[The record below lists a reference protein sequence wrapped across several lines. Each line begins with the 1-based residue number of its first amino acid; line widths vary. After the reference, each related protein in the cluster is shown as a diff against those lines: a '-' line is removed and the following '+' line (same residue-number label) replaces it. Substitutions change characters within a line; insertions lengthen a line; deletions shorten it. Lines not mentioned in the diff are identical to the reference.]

1 MSKSYNAL
9 VNLRFNKNIGPVD
22 LTKNVWSSKVESED
36 YDIDLVDYSPLGVF
50 NGNAASF
57 NGEDSVIYKMSGSN
71 VILDDFFTIS
81 FWVNFDHTE
90 STEKQFIISDGN
102 VASSFNKLYFKTS
115 GTTTKLYLVT
125 AGGEILSSNNI
136 YDKISANNWNH
147 VCIVNNADGLR
158 MFLNGVLVNTLVEH
172 FYAAINFDTIRA
184 TIGCGYDVDT
194 GSDIYFKGLIDD
206 FVIINDAIELLDDT
220 VDIPT
225 EYLMTMLDPTLDEDT
240 VGWEDIEPEYSRKD
254 HIIHLTEWKRMNTR
268 KITEEIQN
276 GLIPY
281 RIPIEWKQSEEMF
294 FKNGSMHTERDR
306 RSLKI
311 KLYNFPNN
319 WLFKDNAP
327 RFIDEYL
334 NTGFKRNIFIPF
346 ILFVDDKFIPWSNIR
361 IVKSDQYITLLV
373 YKVYRYHHIIENVQ
387 IISLPF
393 DVYYSEKS
401 IMPSI
406 IYKPKVSMLKG
417 AGKKY
422 YIDNNKLPSKIIS
435 IKRVYTDDIEF
446 SIGDYTI
453 LNSREIEFNDD
464 VDVSGL
470 IYADIEAYYD
480 GTKIFGF
487 DKEYKIGGDDYII
500 CSLEPTLHVM
510 KYEEAFKWSH
520 QYINIDMKT
529 KITNKN
535 VFIFDHDSGGYEDK
549 IVYKPKVL
557 MIKNTN
563 KKYSIN
569 TDTLPSDIISIKN
582 VYTNNIKYTLDDYDI
597 INSKEIEFKDGV
609 NVSGSVYADIQ
620 IFYIDYQMEI
630 GNKLTITDPKSNN
643 PKKHDVYIFWDSVH
657 AKSEDN
663 ASKVPN
669 VELTKSL
676 LLLNKPTDID
686 DLIDLD
692 ALKRE
697 FQFVPTYNKRE
708 DDKYYNS
715 IGYIFNYNRNKYDPI
730 YEYRRPMN
738 DIEYTGSFIN
748 SKKNSSGN
756 VTMSRD
762 IYDRLDI
769 KNDAY
774 PIIFHNGILPTYY
787 KNITYK
793 NDTFTFKPGTV
804 KDDDFFEIC
813 YFRNILNRVFPVYR
827 EKYPYAK
834 IILDNQEIVHRENQ
848 EPVYIRLDL
857 PELKIT
863 NDGILYNMDLS
874 EDRYYYIPKDD
885 LLIFTD
891 KLGSNNLCPVIY
903 TIDEVNNRIEI
914 DPKYG
919 NTNLFFGSVRQFL
932 YQRIPLYEATS
943 QSIPIPYAFRTGYNP
958 DNYHVFLNGKL
969 IDRSYYR
976 VVVPTLTDGRV
987 KNKTL
992 YFVKPIKN
1000 TDRLDLFYI
1009 GGTASYMNASGNLV
1023 VKSFKVKA
1031 TDTNQKRFLVPL
1043 PYGNY
1048 PIDYDTFMVIKHSL
1062 RMSTDKYKIY
1072 QTTKTVENMVY
1083 NPTTE
1088 TNEPEE
1094 KEVVI
1099 SYIELVDQDDYLIP
1113 GEELVFIFPYYKS
1126 ELETINEPTDENT
1139 LQFITRYKKIT
1150 SETNTVVFDT
1160 DFLGNVNDS
1169 RYIYIFKDTE
1179 LVPRNNY
1186 NLSDVNTITF
1196 KDPIPANSEVCM
1208 VIETDRYNIK
1218 NNNIQLHFVDIPVVT
1233 YGQISLD
1240 LPYSDNKDAFIF
1252 FKNNKIIDSETY
1264 DIIGNKLVFGREDND
1279 LVAGEIITA
1288 VYATDNLDNSNNI
1301 SFKSYT
1307 IKAVAD
1313 NKIDIPNFNNIRY
1326 NESNILVFV
1335 DNKFIPNNKFT
1346 VAGNTINFNNGI
1358 LLTNDVANVYTAYKT
1373 VNTDRVSY
1381 NLSNTESIKFTEVQ
1395 VTAYMDNQTEID
1407 IPYPTRISTYFNDYS
1422 FILFIRGEFIPDTD
1436 YTISNDRSSITI
1448 KNTYQKLL
1456 EGDEIT
1462 FVFCHNYN
1470 LASIS
1475 KKEYTTTLL
1484 SGQTDVQLPTVYTRS
1499 IDLMNKVMVF
1509 YGGTFIDQSR
1519 YTIDKN
1525 TRVLKLTN
1533 LPYDNELKRKI
1544 TIVFFYTSNTE
1555 TGSIGLIPQSGYIS
1569 FNEHYIDRNLN
1580 REMYM
1585 IFINGKKVTKSN
1597 IIDVTNSIKKIG
1609 VDIKS
1614 RYGLSIWNCSPLIT
1628 EFKEFYD
1635 NDLYAERFIVTIE
1648 NTSNQSICVTCN
1660 GIEYYSTFDA
1670 KYGDYFTVRT
1680 IPDYGYIGGDVYIDN
1695 NTEPSTY
1702 GNVFSDITI
1711 SAIAP
1716 TKGTFRTVTINQKDN
1731 QYIKVK
1737 CNGIEYTTTFRE
1749 IEGSPIEISLVE
1761 IRDGYKPGTLTI
1773 DGVTTIFNNGVYT
1786 GTIGNSNITINVS
1799 KATILD
1805 IPFRV
1810 LDENMFA
1817 QTIKV
1822 EFIDNNNQVYETYT
1836 TPGTSTTIPFG
1847 TRMRFLL
1854 ESTDNLY
1861 MHGNTVGPFK
1871 VNKYYMADYKYPL
1884 NDLIPDSVHKIQKYL
1899 VKINQSPNQMLYV
1912 DTYPDIKDVETSINK
1927 IRHVKDFYVGN
1938 NEYYM
1943 VGVEANYGYTPGMI
1957 NVSTD
1962 RMSGVA
1968 SGPIEVSVTDAI
1980 VDTVVLTINIE
1991 RLATG
1996 SITVNLDNGQSLSK
2010 GGYIIQRGST
2020 CELKI
2025 NINGVVSTQTYVA
2038 DEDTTVILRNDNSIS
2053 IITA

>member
-1 MSKSYNAL
+1 MSKTYNAL
-9 VNLRFNKNIGPVD
+9 VNLRFNKNIGPID
-22 LTKNVWSSKVESED
+22 LTKNVWSSKVESEN
-36 YDIDLVDYSPLGVF
+36 YDIDLVDYSSLGVF

-57 NGEDSVIYKMSGSN
+57 NGEDSVIYKMSGSSI
-71 VILDDFFTIS
+71 ILDEFFTIS

-90 STEKQFIISDGN
+90 STEKQFIISDGT
-102 VASSFNKLYFKTS
+102 VASSFNRIYFQTS
-115 GTTTKLYLVT
+115 GNTTKLYLIT
-125 AGGEILSSNNI
+125 DDGEIYSSNNI
-136 YDKISANNWNH
+136 YSEISKNNWNH
-147 VCIVNNADGLR
+147 ICIVNNENGLH
-158 MFLNGVLVNTLVEH
+158 MFLNGILINNIIEN
-172 FYAAINFDTIRA
+172 FYSIINFDTIRT
-184 TIGCGYDVDT
+184 TIGSGYDVDT
-194 GSDIYFKGLIDD
+194 GSELFFKGLLDD
-206 FVIINDAIELLDDT
+206 FVIINDAIELVDDAID
-220 VDIPT
+220 VPT
-225 EYLMTMLDPTLDEDT
+225 EYLMSILDPSLDEDI

-268 KITEEIQN
+268 KITGEIQT

-281 RIPIEWKQSEEMF
+281 KIDLQWKQIEEIF
-294 FKNGSMHTERDR
+294 FKDGTMHVERDR

-311 KLYNFPNN
+311 KIFNLPNN
-319 WLFKDNAP
+319 WLFKNNAP
-327 RFIDEYL
+327 RFIDDYL
-334 NTGFKRNIFIPF
+334 FHGFKYNIFMPF
-346 ILFVDDKFIPWSNIR
+346 ILFIDDKFIPWSNIR
-361 IVKSDQYITLLV
+361 IVKSDQHITFLIYEV
-373 YKVYRYHHIIENVQ
+373 YKYNYTIEKVQ
-387 IISLPF
+387 LISLPF

-406 IYKPKVSMLKG
+406 IYRTKVSMIKG
-417 AGKKY
+417 TDKKY
-422 YIDNNKLPSKIIS
+422 YIDSNTLSSKVINIKKVYNDEIEYDIDDYKII
-435 IKRVYTDDIEF
+435 
-446 SIGDYTI
+446 
-453 LNSREIEFNDD
+453 NSREIEFKEN
-464 VDVSGL
+464 VSGL
-470 IYADIEAYYD
+470 IYADIETFYD

-487 DKEYKIGGDDYII
+487 DKEYKLGGDDYII
-500 CSLEPTLHVM
+500 CSLEPILHIL
-510 KYEEAFKWSH
+510 KYEKANDWKH

-529 KITNKN
+529 KITDKN
-535 VFIFDHDSGGYEDK
+535 VFIFNHDTGAYED
-549 IVYKPKVL
+549 
-557 MIKNTN
+557 T
-563 KKYSIN
+563 
-569 TDTLPSDIISIKN
+569 
-582 VYTNNIKYTLDDYDI
+582 
-597 INSKEIEFKDGV
+597 
-609 NVSGSVYADIQ
+609 
-620 IFYIDYQMEI
+620 IDYQMEI
-630 GNKLTITDPKSNN
+630 GNKLTINDPDNTSIN
-643 PKKHDVYIFWDSVH
+643 HDIYIFWDDSHV
-657 AKSEDN
+657 KSEDN

-676 LLLNKPTDID
+676 LLLSKPTDID
-686 DLIDLD
+686 DIIDLD
-692 ALKRE
+692 ALNRE

-708 DDKYYNS
+708 NDKFYNS
-715 IGYIFNYNRNKYDPI
+715 ISYIFNYNRNKFDPI
-730 YEYRRPMN
+730 YEYRRPVN
-738 DIEYTGSFIN
+738 DIEYTGEFMN
-748 SKKNSSGN
+748 SRKNSHGN
-756 VTMSRD
+756 ITMSRD

-787 KNITYK
+787 KDITYT
-793 NDTFTFKPGTV
+793 NDTFTFKPETIANN
-804 KDDDFFEIC
+804 DYFEIC

-891 KLGSNNLCPVIY
+891 KLGDNNLYPVIY
-903 TIDEVNNRIEI
+903 TIDEVNNKIEI

-943 QSIPIPYAFRTGYNP
+943 QSIPIPYTFRTGYNP
-958 DNYHVFLNGKL
+958 DNYHVFLNGNLLDK
-969 IDRSYYR
+969 SYYR
-976 VVVPTLTDGRV
+976 ILVPTLTDGRI

-1048 PIDYDTFMVIKHSL
+1048 PVDYDTFMVIKHSL

-1072 QTTKTVENMVY
+1072 QTIRKVEI
-1083 NPTTE
+1083 
-1088 TNEPEE
+1088 NESEE
-1094 KEVVI
+1094 KEIVT

-1126 ELETINEPTDENT
+1126 ELETVNEPTDDNM
-1139 LQFITRYKKIT
+1139 LQFITRYKKVT
-1150 SETNTVVFDT
+1150 TATNVVEFDS
-1160 DFLGNVNDS
+1160 DFLGHVNDS

-1179 LVPRNNY
+1179 LVPRNDY
-1186 NLSDVNTITF
+1186 NLSSINTITF
-1196 KDPIPANSEVCM
+1196 KDIIPANTEICM
-1208 VIETDRYNIK
+1208 VIETDRYNI
-1218 NNNIQLHFVDIPVVT
+1218 NYNNIQLHFTDIPVVT

-1252 FKNNKIIDSETY
+1252 FKNNKIIDSNSY

-1288 VYATDNLDNSNNI
+1288 IYATDNLDNSNNI

-1307 IKAVAD
+1307 IKVIED
-1313 NKIDIPNFNNIRY
+1313 NKVDIPNFNNIRY
-1326 NESNILVFV
+1326 IESNILVFV
-1335 DNKFIPNNKFT
+1335 DNKFIPNTKFN
-1346 VAGNTINFNNGI
+1346 VAGNTINFNSGI
-1358 LLTNDVANVYTAYKT
+1358 AQINDVVNIYIAYKT
-1373 VNTDRVSY
+1373 INTDRVVY
-1381 NLSNTESIKFTEVQ
+1381 NLSNTESIKFTEVKE
-1395 VTAYMDNQTEID
+1395 TAYMDNQTEIN
-1407 IPYPTRISTYFNDYS
+1407 IPYPTRLSTYFNDYN
-1422 FILFIRGEFIPDTD
+1422 FILFIRGAFVPETD
-1436 YTISNDRSSITI
+1436 YTISEDRNTVTLI
-1448 KNTYQKLL
+1448 NTYQKLL
-1456 EGDEIT
+1456 TDDEIT

-1470 LASIS
+1470 LASVS

-1484 SGQTDVQLPTVYTRS
+1484 SSQTDVQLPTVYTRAV
-1499 IDLMNKVMVF
+1499 DLMNKVMVF

-1533 LPYDNELKRKI
+1533 LPYDDELQRKI
-1544 TIVFFYTSNTE
+1544 TVVFFYTANTE

-1585 IFINGKKVTKSN
+1585 VFINGKKVTKSN
-1597 IIDVTNSIKKIG
+1597 ITDVTNSIKKINT
-1609 VDIKS
+1609 DIKS
-1614 RYGLSIWNCSPLIT
+1614 RYGLAIWNCSPLIT

-1635 NDLYAERFIVTIE
+1635 KDLYAERYIVTIE

-1670 KYGDYFTVRT
+1670 KYGDYFTIKT
-1680 IPDYGYIGGDVYIDN
+1680 IPDYGYIGGKTYIDN
-1695 NTEPSTY
+1695 DEATY
-1702 GNVFSDITI
+1702 GNVFSDINI
-1711 SAIAP
+1711 SAMTA

-1737 CNGIEYTTTFRE
+1737 CNGIEYTNTFRE
-1749 IEGSPIEISLVE
+1749 IEGSPIEISLTE
-1761 IRDGYKPGTLTI
+1761 IRDGYIPGILSI
-1773 DGVTTIFNNGVYT
+1773 SGVNTVNDNEVYK
-1786 GTIGNSNITINVS
+1786 GTIGNSDIIIDVS
-1799 KATILD
+1799 DATILD

-1817 QTIKV
+1817 QSIKV
-1822 EFIDNNNQVYETYT
+1822 EFINKDNDVYAIYS

-1854 ESTDNLY
+1854 ESTNDLY
-1861 MHGNTVGPFK
+1861 MHGNNVGPFK

-1884 NDLIPDSVHKIQKYL
+1884 NDLIPDSVHKIEKYL

-1912 DTYPDIKDVETSINK
+1912 DTYPDLKDVNNSINK
-1927 IRHVKDFYVGN
+1927 VRHVKDFYVGN

-1962 RMSGVA
+1962 RMSGIA
-1968 SGPIEVSVTDAI
+1968 SGPIEISVSDAI
-1980 VDTVVLTINIE
+1980 VDTVILTINIE

-1996 SITVNLDNGQSLSK
+1996 NITVNLDDGQSLGK

-2020 CELKI
+2020 CEIKT
-2025 NINGVVSTQTYVA
+2025 NINGIINIQSYIA
-2038 DEDTTVILRNDNSIS
+2038 DEDTTIILRNDNSVS

>member
-1 MSKSYNAL
+1 MGKSYNAL
-9 VNLRFNKNIGPVD
+9 VNLRFNRNIGPVD
-22 LTKNVWSSKVESED
+22 LTKNSWSSKIESED
-36 YDIDLVDYSPLGVF
+36 YDIDLVDYNSLGVF

-57 NGEDSVIYKMSGSN
+57 NGEDSVIYKMSGVN
-71 VILDDFFTIS
+71 VTLDGFFTIS
-81 FWVNFDHTE
+81 FWVNFDHRE
-90 STEKQFIISDGN
+90 SSEKQFIISDGN
-102 VASSFNKLYFKTS
+102 VASSFNKIYFKTT
-115 GTTTKLYLVT
+115 GTTTKLYMVT
-125 AGGEILSSNNI
+125 SGGDICSSNNI
-136 YDKISANNWNH
+136 YSKFSANNWNH
-147 VCIVNNADGLR
+147 VCIINNEDGLR
-158 MFLNGVLVNTLVEH
+158 MFLNGTLVNTLLEH
-172 FYAAINFDTIRA
+172 FYGALNFDTIRA

-194 GSDIYFKGLIDD
+194 GSDIYFKGLLDD
-206 FVIINDAIELLDDT
+206 IVIINDAIELLDDT

-225 EYLMTMLDPTLDEDT
+225 EYLMTMLDPTLDEDA
-240 VGWEDIEPEYSRKD
+240 VGWVDIEPEYSRKD

-268 KITEEIQN
+268 KITGEIQN

-334 NTGFKRNIFIPF
+334 NIGYKKNIFIPF
-346 ILFVDDKFIPWSNIR
+346 ILFIDDKFIPWSDIR
-361 IVKSDQYITLLV
+361 IVKSDQYLTLLV
-373 YKVYRYHHIIENVQ
+373 YEVYRYHHIIENVQ

-393 DVYYSEKS
+393 DIYYSEKS
-401 IMPSI
+401 IMPSVV
-406 IYKPKVSMLKG
+406 YRTKVSMIKG
-417 AGKKY
+417 TGKKY
-422 YIDNNKLPSKIIS
+422 YIDSKKLPSKIIS
-435 IKRVYTDDIEF
+435 IKKVYTDDKEYDLDEYNII
-446 SIGDYTI
+446 S
-453 LNSREIEFNDD
+453 SREIEFKNN
-464 VDVSGL
+464 VTTSGL
-470 IYADIEAYYD
+470 IYADIETFYD

-487 DKEYKIGGDDYII
+487 DKDYKIGGDDYII

-520 QYINIDMKT
+520 QYVNISMKT
-529 KITNKN
+529 KITDKN
-535 VFIFDHDSGGYEDK
+535 VFIFNHNTGGYEDK
-549 IVYKPKVL
+549 I
-557 MIKNTN
+557 
-563 KKYSIN
+563 
-569 TDTLPSDIISIKN
+569 
-582 VYTNNIKYTLDDYDI
+582 DYH
-597 INSKEIEFKDGV
+597 
-609 NVSGSVYADIQ
+609 
-620 IFYIDYQMEI
+620 MEI
-630 GNKLTITDPKSNN
+630 GNKLTINDVKPSS
-643 PKKHDVYIFWDSVH
+643 PIKHDVYIFWDSVH

-686 DLIDLD
+686 DIIDLD
-692 ALKRE
+692 ALNRE
-697 FQFVPTYNKRE
+697 FQFVPTYNSKE

-715 IGYIFNYNRNKYDPI
+715 IRYIFNYNRNKFDPI
-730 YEYRRPMN
+730 YEYRRPVN
-738 DIEYTGSFIN
+738 DIEYTGEFIN

-804 KDDDFFEIC
+804 KDTDFFEVC

-863 NDGILYNMDLS
+863 NDGILYNMDLN
-874 EDRYYYIPKDD
+874 EDRYYYIPKED

-891 KLGSNNLCPVIY
+891 KLGSNNLYPVIY
-903 TIDEVNNRIEI
+903 TIDEVHNKIEI

-969 IDRSYYR
+969 IDKSYYR

-1000 TDRLDLFYI
+1000 TERLDLFYI

-1048 PIDYDTFMVIKHSL
+1048 PVDYDTFMVIKHSL

-1072 QTTKTVENMVY
+1072 QTTKTVRNTVY
-1083 NPTTE
+1083 NPITE
-1088 TNEPEE
+1088 TNEIEE
-1094 KEVVI
+1094 KEIVT
-1099 SYIELVDQDDYLIP
+1099 SYIELMDQDDYLIP

-1126 ELETINEPTDENT
+1126 ELETVNEPTDDNM
-1139 LQFITRYKKIT
+1139 LQFITRYKKVTTATKTIT
-1150 SETNTVVFDT
+1150 FDT
-1160 DFLGNVNDS
+1160 DFLGTVNDS

-1179 LVPRNNY
+1179 LVPRNDY
-1186 NLSDVNTITF
+1186 NLSSINTVTF
-1196 KDPIPANSEVCM
+1196 KDTIPANSEVCM

-1218 NNNIQLHFVDIPVVT
+1218 NNNIQLHFANIPVVT

-1252 FKNNKIIDSETY
+1252 FKNNKIIDSESY

-1288 VYATDNLDNSNNI
+1288 VYATDTLDNSNNI

-1307 IKAVAD
+1307 IKAIED

-1326 NESNILVFV
+1326 IESNILVFV
-1335 DNKFIPNNKFT
+1335 DNKFIPNTKFN
-1346 VAGNTINFNNGI
+1346 VAGNTINFNSGI
-1358 LLTNDVANVYTAYKT
+1358 LQVNDVANVYIAYKT

-1381 NLSNTESIKFTEVQ
+1381 NLSNTESIRFTEVQ
-1395 VTAYMDNQTEID
+1395 TTAYMDNQTEID
-1407 IPYPTRISTYFNDYS
+1407 IPYPTRISTFFNDYS
-1422 FILFIRGEFIPDTD
+1422 FILFIRGAFVPSTD
-1436 YTISNDRSSITI
+1436 YTISTDKSSITI

-1470 LASIS
+1470 LASVS
-1475 KKEYTTTLL
+1475 KREYTTTLL
-1484 SGQTDVQLPTVYTRS
+1484 SGQTDIQLPTVYTRS

-1519 YTIDKN
+1519 YTIDKHS
-1525 TRVLKLTN
+1525 RVLKLTS

-1544 TIVFFYTSNTE
+1544 TVVFFYTANTE

-1614 RYGLSIWNCSPLIT
+1614 RYGLAIWNCSPLIT

-1635 NDLYAERFIVTIE
+1635 NELYAERYTVTIE

-1660 GIEYYSTFDA
+1660 GIEYYSTFEA
-1670 KYGDYFTVRT
+1670 KYGDYFTIKT
-1680 IPDYGYIGGDVYIDN
+1680 IPDYGYIGGETYIDN
-1695 NTEPSTY
+1695 DTEPSTY

-1711 SAIAP
+1711 SAISA

-1731 QYIKVK
+1731 QFIKVK
-1737 CNGIEYTTTFRE
+1737 CNGLEYTNTFRE
-1749 IEGSPIEISLVE
+1749 IEGSPIEISITS
-1761 IRDGYKPGTLTI
+1761 IRDGYQPGTLTI
-1773 DGVTTIFNNGVYT
+1773 SGITTTLSNGVYY
-1786 GTIGNSNITINVS
+1786 GFIGSSNITINVS
-1799 KATILD
+1799 KATVLD

-1822 EFIDNNNQVYETYT
+1822 EFINEDNQVYATYT
-1836 TPGTSTTIPFG
+1836 TPGTSTTVKFG

-1854 ESTDNLY
+1854 ESTNDLY

-1899 VKINQSPNQMLYV
+1899 VKINQSPNQMLFV
-1912 DTYPDIKDVETSINK
+1912 DTYPDLKDVEKSINK
-1927 IRHVKDFYVGN
+1927 VRHVKDFYVGN

-1980 VDTVVLTINIE
+1980 VDTVVLTINVE

-1996 SITVNLDNGQSLSK
+1996 SITVNLDNGQSLGK

-2020 CELKI
+2020 CDIKI
-2025 NINGVVSTQTYVA
+2025 NINGTVTTQSYVA
-2038 DEDTTVILRNDNSIS
+2038 DEDTTIILRNDNSIS
-2053 IITA
+2053 ILTA